1 MARAIYDLGSP
12 DRFVAGAVGEPGKR
26 TFYLQARKG
35 TRLVTVALEKA
46 QVAALAARVVALLA
60 AVRRAERQL
69 GMPGREAG
77 SASRGSTTA
86 APGSAA
92 QPEGLSAA
100 GSSESIPPDP
110 AGELEQPLDERFR
123 VGTMA
128 LGWDAE
134 DRVLVLEARAQ
145 TEEEDDPAE
154 FPDDEEE
161 GPDLVR
167 VRLEATTAEAF
178 AQDALRVV
186 ASGRPPCP
194 VCGEPLDPQGH
205 LCARRNGYVH

>member
-1 MARAIYDLGSP
+1 MARAIYDMGSP
-12 DRFVAGAVGEPGKR
+12 DRFVAGAVGEPGNR

-35 TRLVTVALEKA
+35 PRLITVGLEKA
-46 QVAALAARVVALLA
+46 QVAALAARVVALLTA
-60 AVRRAERQL
+60 IRRAEQH
-69 GMPGREAG
+69 MSEAEP
-77 SASRGSTTA
+77 SAGGDAPRARRSAMRA
-86 APGSAA
+86 APSSA
-92 QPEGLSAA
+92 GAA
-100 GSSESIPPDP
+100 TPGDP
-110 AGELEQPLDERFR
+110 AGEDRAGTLEEPVDERFR

-134 DRVLVLEARAQ
+134 DHVLVLEARAQ
-145 TEEEDDPAE
+145 TEEEDDPDE
-154 FPDDEEE
+154 FPDDDET

-167 VRLEATTAEAF
+167 VRLEAATAEAF
-178 AQDALRVV
+178 AEDALRVV